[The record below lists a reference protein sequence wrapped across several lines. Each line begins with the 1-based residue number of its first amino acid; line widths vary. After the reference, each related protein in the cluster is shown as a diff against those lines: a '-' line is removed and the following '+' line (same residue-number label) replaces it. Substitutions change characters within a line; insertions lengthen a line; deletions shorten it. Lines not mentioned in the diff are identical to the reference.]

1 MKMACIVIVF
11 EPVNIYCSQ
20 MNCSF
25 FYLNDILNYCGLKM
39 VTGSRRWLPASSIR
53 ATWKLRLQHCIIIST
68 FGIYS
73 LQSAVKLLGLLLC
86 QCSLI
91 STYILSIIYT
101 SLLEELLYV
110 CFIIHICLC
119 IFWILVVRSR
129 GGSQESWCVCWT
141 LSRYLVDMIE
151 IFMLSGAASALHSN
165 RVSS

>member
-39 VTGSRRWLPASSIR
+39 VTGSRRWMPASSIR

-91 STYILSIIYT
+91 STIYISIIYT
-101 SLLEELLYV
+101 SLLEELLCV
-110 CFIIHICLC
+110 LNNSHLFMHILD
-119 IFWILVVRSR
+119 IGSR
-129 GGSQESWCVCWT
+129 K
-141 LSRYLVDMIE
+141 
-151 IFMLSGAASALHSN
+151 SG
-165 RVSS
+165 R